1 MPNFPS
7 VYLELQELWKR
18 LLGIGKEISEI
29 KADIADGVMPSGPAG
44 GILSG
49 TYPNPS
55 ALQTTGSSPT
65 SSLDIYMDAGT
76 RIGFNGSPTPLGS
89 VINFVRKDIGSNNR
103 YTALKGYNVENNN
116 DDELYEDSA
125 GGVIIE
131 GGNNENGSGGDVGL
145 AGGYSADGGT
155 GGDVLISGGK
165 AANGDGGNIQ
175 IISGEGQSITSGGS
189 VTIKTVQSGSVILEP
204 SGYLQIKNIPAG
216 GTGIEKLI
224 GIDNT
229 NNAHTV
235 NVRGGNWSTPDATTI
250 DPFGDASSYLQQG
263 TFIPNISNLLYSFTE
278 PTVTAFFTRTGN
290 LVNVKIR
297 LKNSD
302 QFDYIGFNPGAYI
315 QDLPFLNGGP
325 FENTSKNRNF
335 MLTSCTANIVGLT
348 YTPVVSNYY
357 TGHGRNYRIF
367 LPTIG
372 ADANI
377 DITIE
382 ASYYFQW
389 YYASDS

>member
-1 MPNFPS
+1 M
-7 VYLELQELWKR
+7 
-18 LLGIGKEISEI
+18 
-29 KADIADGVMPSGPAG
+29 
-44 GILSG
+44 
-49 TYPNPS
+49 
-55 ALQTTGSSPT
+55 
-65 SSLDIYMDAGT
+65 
-76 RIGFNGSPTPLGS
+76 
-89 VINFVRKDIGSNNR
+89 
-103 YTALKGYNVENNN
+103 KGYNVV
-116 DDELYEDSA
+116 DDSSDYLHIGRA
-125 GGVIIE
+125 GGVFLE
-131 GGNNENGSGGDVGL
+131 GGNSEEGSGGNTGL
-145 AGGYSADGGT
+145 YGGFSSGNDKIGGN
-155 GGDVLISGGK
+155 IIIAGGK
-165 AANGDGGNIQ
+165 A
-175 IISGEGQSITSGGS
+175 ISGVGGDISITSGEGKDSSSGGS
-189 VTIKTVQSGSVILEP
+189 ITIETVQTGNLILQP
-204 SGYLQIKNIPAG
+204 SGYLQINNIPTG
-216 GTGIEKLI
+216 GTDIEKLI

-235 NVRGGNWSTPDATTI
+235 NVRGGNWSTPDDTTI
-250 DPFGDASSYLQQG
+250 DPFGDTTSYLQQG
-263 TFIPNISNLLYSFTE
+263 TFTPEISGLISASIE